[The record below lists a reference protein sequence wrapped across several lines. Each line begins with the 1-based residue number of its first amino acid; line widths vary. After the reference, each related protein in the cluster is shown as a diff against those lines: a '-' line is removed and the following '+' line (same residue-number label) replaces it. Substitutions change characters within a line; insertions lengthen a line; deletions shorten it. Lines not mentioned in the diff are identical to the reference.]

1 MRLTPKS
8 EICATGVAVGR
19 QQKNLRYVLVNT
31 SGWQT
36 TEKSIIKK
44 ENEHS
49 PRQCRFSFFLI
60 WRDMQYDNQI
70 KLQSAVKAVI
80 KEYENYKKNLMGKS
94 MLVIYRNRT
103 TMQLDHIIINF
114 TGNNYYHLTGLA
126 YKEDNGES
134 TKNKHF
140 ASRFHNDLEDKKLS
154 FSDLKIKDNNTALK
168 IKALPFIS
176 SQYRYCN
183 MTGNFNESGIKLQ
196 LDKVVGNTSTCL
208 GLKHISGKNY
218 VPASS
223 LYGDT
228 RKYAQITH
236 QKDAILIKETNDTD
250 KYKTIKYVAKGHD
263 LKNLTYNDELKKLFS
278 LEQYKSAK

>member
-1 MRLTPKS
+1 M
-8 EICATGVAVGR
+8 VGR
-19 QQKNLRYVLVNT
+19 QQKNLRYVLVST

-60 WRDMQYDNQI
+60 WRNMQYDNQI
-70 KLQSAVKAVI
+70 KLQSAVKVAI
-80 KEYENYKKNLMGKS
+80 KEYENYKKNLIDKS

-126 YKEDNGES
+126 YIEDDGEI
-134 TKNKHF
+134 TKNQHF
-140 ASRFHNDLEDKKLS
+140 GSRFYRDLEDRKLS
-154 FSDLKIKDNNTALK
+154 FSNLKIKDNNTALK

-183 MTGNFNESGIKLQ
+183 MTGDFNESGIKLQ

-208 GLKHISGKNY
+208 GLKHTYGKNY

-228 RKYAQITH
+228 RKYTKITH
-236 QKDAILIKETNDTD
+236 QIVAIFIKDTNNTE
-250 KYKTIKYVAKGHD
+250 KFKTIKYVAKGHN
-263 LKNLTYNDELKKLFS
+263 LENLTYNSELKKLFS
-278 LEQYKSAK
+278 LEQYKSASAHAVDRK